1 VSLEEDIKKMVES
14 VGANLYDIQTLNENN
29 ETIYRVSIIDKDG
42 KTDINKCVEITHLL
56 SPLLDVNPPISG
68 EYRLEVSSP
77 GIERKIKK
85 PHQYALSKGENV
97 ELKLFSTERVKG
109 VLKDFKDNKI
119 ILETEFG
126 LEEFDL
132 DDISS
137 AKTYFEW

>member
-29 ETIYRVSIIDKDG
+29 ETIYRVSIIDNDG

-85 PHQYALSKGENV
+85 PHQYTLSKGEKV
-97 ELKLFSTERVKG
+97 ELKLYSTERVKG
-109 VLKDFKDNKI
+109 VLKDFKNNKV

>member
-1 VSLEEDIKKMVES
+1 MNIEDEIKAVVES
-14 VGANLYDIQTLNENN
+14 AGANLYDIATLNENG
-29 ETIYRVSIIDKDG
+29 ETIYRVSIIDNDG

-85 PHQYALSKGENV
+85 PHQYTLSKGEKV

-109 VLKDFKDNKI
+109 VLKDFKDNKV

>member
-1 VSLEEDIKKMVES
+1 MSIEEEIKAVVES
-14 VGANLYDIQTLNENN
+14 AGSNLYDIQTLNENG
-29 ETIYRVSIIDKDG
+29 ETIYRVSIIGNDG
-42 KTDINKCVEITHLL
+42 KTDLNQCVEITHLL

-77 GIERKIKK
+77 GIERKIKY
-85 PHQYALSKGENV
+85 PHQYKLSVGENV

-109 VLKDFKDNKI
+109 KLIEADDEKI
-119 ILETEFG
+119 VLETEFG
-126 LEEFDL
+126 QEEFKL

>member
-1 VSLEEDIKKMVES
+1 MNIEDEIKAVVES
-14 VGANLYDIQTLNENN
+14 AGANLYDIATLNENG
-29 ETIYRVSIIDKDG
+29 ETIYRVSIIDDSG

-85 PHQYALSKGENV
+85 PHQYTLSKGENV

-109 VLKDFKDNKI
+109 VLKDFKDNKV

-126 LEEFDL
+126 VEEFDL

>member
-1 VSLEEDIKKMVES
+1 MNIEDEIKAVVES
-14 VGANLYDIQTLNENN
+14 AGANLYDIATLNENG
-29 ETIYRVSIIDKDG
+29 ETIYRVSIIDDSG

-85 PHQYALSKGENV
+85 PHQYTLSKGEKV

-109 VLKDFKDNKI
+109 VLKDFKDNKV

-126 LEEFDL
+126 VEEFDL

>member
-1 VSLEEDIKKMVES
+1 MNIEDEIKAVVES
-14 VGANLYDIQTLNENN
+14 AGSNLYDIQTLNENG
-29 ETIYRVSIIDKDG
+29 ETIYRVSIVGDDG
-42 KTDINKCVEITHLL
+42 KTDLNQCVEITYLL
-56 SPLLDVNPPISG
+56 SPLLDVKPPIGG

-77 GIERKIKK
+77 GIERKIKY
-85 PHQYALSKGENV
+85 PHQYKLSVGENV

-109 VLKDFKDNKI
+109 KLIEADDEKI

-126 LEEFDL
+126 QEEFKL

>member
-1 VSLEEDIKKMVES
+1 MNIEDEIKAVVES
-14 VGANLYDIQTLNENN
+14 AGSNLYDIQTLNENG
-29 ETIYRVSIIDKDG
+29 ETIYRVSIVGDDG
-42 KTDINKCVEITHLL
+42 KTDLNQCVEITHLL

-77 GIERKIKK
+77 GVERKIKH
-85 PHQYALSKGENV
+85 PHQYKLSIGENV

-109 VLKDFKDNKI
+109 KLVDFKDDTI
-119 ILETEFG
+119 TLETEFG
-126 LEEFDL
+126 KEEFKL